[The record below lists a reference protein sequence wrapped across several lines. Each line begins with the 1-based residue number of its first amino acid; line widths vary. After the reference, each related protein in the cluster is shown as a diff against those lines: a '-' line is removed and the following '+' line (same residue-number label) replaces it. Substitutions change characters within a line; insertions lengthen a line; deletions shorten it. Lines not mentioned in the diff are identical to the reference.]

1 MSTFKQNWARFS
13 RGSKTNLAIIGLIFI
28 WSLGIT
34 IVNPSVTTVLNL
46 LLYGC
51 LAILMYLGMVLGL
64 RLDECRTYI
73 RNTGVERK
81 LGHNIAEAVE
91 KYGSVT
97 ITGHPSAYFIE
108 APADKCLDEEED
120 FYHD

>member
-13 RGSKTNLAIIGLIFI
+13 RGSKTNLTIIGFIFI

-34 IVNPSVTTVLNL
+34 ITNPSVTTVLNL
-46 LLYGC
+46 LLYAC

-64 RLDECRTYI
+64 RLDECHTYI
-73 RNTGVERK
+73 RNTGIERK
-81 LGHNIAEAVE
+81 LGHDIAKAVE
-91 KYGSVT
+91 EYGSVT
-97 ITGHPSAYFIE
+97 IIGHPSAYFIE
-108 APADKCLDEEED
+108 APADKHLDEEED

>member
-1 MSTFKQNWARFS
+1 MSEFKQNWDRFS
-13 RGSKTNLAIIGLIFI
+13 RGSKINLTIISLVFILNIGLT
-28 WSLGIT
+28 IT
-34 IVNPSVTTVLNL
+34 NPSVAAAVNL

-73 RNTGVERK
+73 HNTGIERK

-108 APADKCLDEEED
+108 APADKYLDEKED

>member
-1 MSTFKQNWARFS
+1 MSEFKQNWDRFS
-13 RGSKTNLAIIGLIFI
+13 RGSKINLTIISLVFILNIGLT
-28 WSLGIT
+28 IT
-34 IVNPSVTTVLNL
+34 NPSVAAAVNL

-51 LAILMYLGMVLGL
+51 LAILMYTGVVLGL
-64 RLDECRTYI
+64 RLDEYRTYI
-73 RNTGVERK
+73 RNTGIERK

-97 ITGHPSAYFIE
+97 IIGHPSAYFIE
-108 APADKCLDEEED
+108 APVDKYLDEEED

>member
-1 MSTFKQNWARFS
+1 MSTFKQNWAGFS
-13 RGSKTNLAIIGLIFI
+13 RGSKINLTIIGLVFI

-34 IVNPSVTTVLNL
+34 IVNPSVAASVNL

-64 RLDECRTYI
+64 RLDDCRTYI
-73 RNTGVERK
+73 RETGIERE

-91 KYGSVT
+91 EYGSVT
-97 ITGHPSAYFIE
+97 IIGHPSAYFIE
-108 APADKCLDEEED
+108 APADKYLDEEED
-120 FYHD
+120 SYHD